1 MAQRHKQI
9 ENIEIAPK
17 AASTVYRVGDWL
29 QWDGSGHVVPL
40 TTIDPVAGLCQ
51 EPIAATDA
59 DYTSTRQIHVD
70 LGIQPNDRF
79 LMAIGTGTAIASM
92 IGSTFD
98 VDGSNSGSL
107 DVSGAG
113 TQFRVTQVLS
123 TTLVEVAVSKYA
135 VDAT

>member
-1 MAQRHKQI
+1 MAFRTKSI
-9 ENIEIAPK
+9 ENPETAPK
-17 AASTVYRVGDWL
+17 AASTVYIVGQWL

-40 TTIDPVAGLCQ
+40 TTVDPVAGLCLQ
-51 EPIAATDA
+51 AVPATSPF
-59 DYTSTRQIHVD
+59 YTTTDQIYFDGAILST
-70 LGIQPNDRF
+70 DRF
-79 LMAIGTGTAIASM
+79 IMAVATGTAIASM

-113 TQFRVTQVLS
+113 TQFRVTQVFS
-123 TTLVEVAVSKYA
+123 TTLVEVEVIKFA

>member
-1 MAQRHKQI
+1 MAQRRKEI
-9 ENIEIAPK
+9 ENIETAPK
-17 AASTVYRVGDWL
+17 AASTVYHVGDWL

-51 EPIAATDA
+51 EPIAATDT
-59 DYTSTRQIHVD
+59 DYTSTRPIHFD
-70 LGIQPNDRF
+70 MGIQPTDRF
-79 LMAIGTGTAIASM
+79 LMAVGTGTAAASM
-92 IGSTFD
+92 VGSTFD

-113 TQFRVTQVLS
+113 TQFRVTAFLS

>member
-9 ENIEIAPK
+9 ENIEVAPK
-17 AASTVYRVGDWL
+17 AASTVYHVGDWL

-40 TTIDPVAGLCQ
+40 TTVDPVAGLCQ
-51 EPIAATDA
+51 EPIAATDS
-59 DYTSTRQIHVD
+59 DYTSTREIHMD
-70 LGIQPNDRF
+70 QGTQPNDRF
-79 LMAIGTGTAIASM
+79 LMTVDTGTAIASM

-98 VDGSNSGSL
+98 VSGTNSANL
-107 DVSGAG
+107 DVSGSG
-113 TQFRVTQVLS
+113 TQFRVTQVFS